1 MRMHQKRD
9 ATGRNRVFLCT
20 AAMTLLLVGLL
31 LFHYI
36 TYDRART
43 LHKCL
48 ELIDGDPLTYSQD
61 SGFFEE
67 AFVLHLNADERVP
80 QEDTIE
86 IRYTVNGDE
95 PTQNSLL
102 YRDGIDL
109 GEVIRKLEEEEKS
122 QTESAGEAS
131 TEEDLSIEGQRRLW
145 EAEKKAAVSAGGQAV
160 EQAEDGI
167 HVIPVRARLLQ
178 GEDTSDIV
186 TRTYV
191 IGPGVFERYDACVA
205 CVATDSYNLFD
216 YDNGIMIRGSHYQED
231 IDEGVR
237 QDRSG
242 NFYQDG
248 DEWIKNGHVTLF
260 SPEGRVLLEEE
271 TGIRVGGFSSRG
283 LYNRSLRLEA
293 STQRGSSDNYFHLD
307 LFKGGSYSRAGNL
320 ETLQAGMSSA
330 AGRLGLTA
338 GTIGEPASASVSGMT
353 AADPDSFQALRLR
366 THGVPVYRIRSV
378 RNKYAKIL
386 ADRSG
391 LPGMPDSRLGI
402 TYLNGEFYTLCDLTP
417 AVNKEYMCTLFGL
430 GTPEAIE
437 KYDSSD
443 YDIYT
448 RTKILPLLNA
458 DLTQTENQKALEEK
472 VDMDNYLSYFA
483 AEVLFNNCDWPFN
496 NVTMWRYVG
505 EEDPDNPYTD
515 GRYRFLLDD
524 MDQILTNDLHTMPD
538 QWSTELIDYL
548 MKDKGNTFCH
558 VMQCKRYRDTF
569 LTYVDD
575 LLNTT
580 FDPDYACPIL
590 EALYAD
596 MKREYVKDYGEDF
609 WTEMEDTIAKTINNV
624 REKEGLYRQ
633 DIAGYMGLK
642 ERYGVTID
650 ADESA
655 SLTWNNMTVSQGE
668 TWSNEYYCGTSFTV
682 TAHPAEGCRFVGWEI
697 NGGPAGEYTSQT
709 LDISD
714 ALLAEDSSGGETDQ
728 GTLPQ
733 VTVRAVTEPA
743 E

>member
-1 MRMHQKRD
+1 MRQKRD
-9 ATGRNRVFLCT
+9 ATGRNTVFLCT
-20 AAMTLLLVGLL
+20 AAMTLLLMGLL

-36 TYDRART
+36 KYDRPRT
-43 LHKCL
+43 LHHCL
-48 ELIDGDPLTYSQD
+48 ELIDGDPLTYSED

-67 AFVLHLNADERVP
+67 AFVLYLNADERVP

-95 PTQNSLL
+95 PAQDSLL
-102 YRDGIDL
+102 YTDGIDL
-109 GEVIRKLEEEEKS
+109 GEVIRKMEEEETA
-122 QTESAGEAS
+122 QAEAADEAS
-131 TEEDLSIEGQRRLW
+131 SEEDHSIEGQRRQW
-145 EAEKKAAVSAGGQAV
+145 EEEKKAAVSAGGQTV
-160 EQAEDGI
+160 EQAADGI
-167 HVIPVRARLLQ
+167 RVIPVRARLLQ
-178 GEDTSDIV
+178 GEDASTIV

-191 IGPGVFERYDACVA
+191 MGPGVFERYDAYVA
-205 CVATDSYNLFD
+205 CVSTDSYNLFD
-216 YDNGIMIRGSHYQED
+216 YDNGIMVRGSHYQKD
-231 IDEGVR
+231 IDNGVR

-242 NFYQDG
+242 NFYQEG

-260 SPEGRVLLEEE
+260 SPEGRVLLEED
-271 TGIRVGGFSSRG
+271 TGIRVGGYSSRG
-283 LYNRSLRLEA
+283 LSNRSLRLEA
-293 STQRGSSDNYFHLD
+293 STEKGSSDNYFHLD
-307 LFKGGSYSRAGNL
+307 LFKNGSYSRAGNL
-320 ETLQAGMSSA
+320 ETLMEGTSGM
-330 AGRLGLTA
+330 AGRFGLTA
-338 GTIGEPASASVSGMT
+338 GSLRGSGAASVSGRT
-353 AADPDSFQALRLR
+353 AVDPDSFQALRLR

-378 RNKYAKIL
+378 RSKYAKIL
-386 ADRSG
+386 ADES
-391 LPGMPDSRLGI
+391 GMPGIADSRLGI

-417 AVNKEYMCTLFGL
+417 AVNKDYMCTLFGL
-430 GTPEAIE
+430 GTPDAIE

-458 DLTQTENQKALEEK
+458 DLTQAENQKALEEK

-515 GRYRFLLDD
+515 GRYRFILDD
-524 MDQILTNDLHTMPD
+524 MDQILTNDLHSMPD

-596 MKREYVKDYGEDF
+596 MKREYLNDYGENF

-633 DIAGYMGLK
+633 DIAGYMGL
-642 ERYGVTID
+642 EDRYKVTLV
-650 ADESA
+650 ADGGA

-668 TWSNEYYCGTSFTV
+668 TWSNQYYRGTSFTV
-682 TAHPAEGCRFVGWEI
+682 TAHPAQGYRFVGWEI
-697 NGGPAGEYTSQT
+697 NGRAAGEYTSET

-714 ALLAEDSSGGETDQ
+714 ALLAEDPSGGDTEQ
-728 GTLPQ
+728 ESFPQ
-733 VTVRAVTEPA
+733 VRIRAVTEPA
-743 E
+743 G